1 MKLKFEK
8 RFLKK
13 LSKLPRKD
21 QIRILAK
28 LKIFE
33 ETGKGDLVKLEG
45 YDNIYRFRVGD
56 FRLKM
61 WLGGD
66 ECIVFDLER
75 RERAYKR

>member
-28 LKIFE
+28 LKSFE
-33 ETGKGDLVKLEG
+33 ETRRGDLVKLKG

-56 FRLKM
+56 YRIKM
-61 WLGGD
+61 WIEGE
-66 ECIVFDLER
+66 ECIIFDIER
-75 RERAYKR
+75 REGAY

>member
-13 LSKLPRKD
+13 LSKLPRKS
-21 QIRILAK
+21 QIRILTK

-33 ETGKGDLVKLEG
+33 ETGRGDIGKLEG

-61 WLGGD
+61 WIEGD
-66 ECIVFDLER
+66 ECRVFDLER
-75 RERAYKR
+75 KERVYKR

>member
-13 LSKLPRKD
+13 LSKLPRRD

-28 LKIFE
+28 LKVFE
-33 ETGKGDLVKLEG
+33 ETERGDVVKLKG

-56 FRLKM
+56 FRLKL
-61 WLGGD
+61 WIEGD
-66 ECIVFDLER
+66 ECIVFDIEK
-75 RERAYKR
+75 RERAY